1 MPIFFKLL
9 KLKISDFWMFHSQKI
24 SKKKYLRTR
33 YFGGKLMAIF
43 SISITTACVICKYHI
58 HIKHVLPEFSDS
70 HDLSNYVLEI
80 IHRKKQGFNFYPKKN
95 TSYCVN
101 HVLCFDFF
109 SFGPNSSKNDQQHW
123 QLNGHN
129 FKFAIFFQITIRW
142 SDV

>member
-80 IHRKKQGFNFYPKKN
+80 IHRKKQGFNFYPKK
-95 TSYCVN
+95 
-101 HVLCFDFF
+101 HVILCQPCIVFWFF
-109 SFGPNSSKNDQQHW
+109 FLWSKLLQKW
-123 QLNGHN
+123 STTL
-129 FKFAIFFQITIRW
+129 AIKR
-142 SDV
+142 S